1 MTEAAAVAAAGL
13 APAASM
19 DAAFVLPP
27 PERPIP
33 ARDRPNRVVPD
44 GTRGSGLSR
53 RSEPAPCHARRD
65 GSGIISFSGSAGNR
79 AVEDV
84 RSSTPDVDARRAM
97 VLHTQ
102 RLVVDLI
109 ELTLNHG
116 LFVVR
121 AAESLAEAEAILAA
135 WRPHMT
141 VIDMDHDDST
151 ALLQRLGASN
161 SLTRSPT
168 PVLGLTR
175 RGDLKTKL
183 RAFDLGV
190 DDILTVPF
198 VPEELLARS
207 VVITRRVLGTDRPI
221 VPTIRL
227 GEIEIDILNRQVRAG
242 ESIVHLSGIEQ
253 SLLYLLASR
262 SGRVVTR
269 DEILDAIWG
278 PDFVA
283 ESNIVDRH
291 VRSLRIKLQNDY
303 RHPRFIATVPGKGY
317 RFIPT
322 FSNVGWDA
330 QRDKGEHPSH

>member
-1 MTEAAAVAAAGL
+1 M
-13 APAASM
+13 
-19 DAAFVLPP
+19 
-27 PERPIP
+27 
-33 ARDRPNRVVPD
+33 
-44 GTRGSGLSR
+44 
-53 RSEPAPCHARRD
+53 
-65 GSGIISFSGSAGNR
+65 
-79 AVEDV
+79 EDV

-161 SLTRSPT
+161 TLTRSPT

-207 VVITRRVLGTDRPI
+207 IVITRRVLGTDRPI

-322 FSNVGWDA
+322 FSNVGWEA